1 MRYLSR
7 FSVTNSSVYLLFV
20 LALMFFLPGTQA
32 ATPGLQTFDHM
43 STGFALTGLHGRI
56 DCESCHI
63 SGVFKGTPRQCRG
76 CHARGTRISATLP
89 PEDTVHLMSQQ
100 LECSNCHKTAGWTA
114 AIFEHMG
121 INSNCLRCHTAG
133 GGGRS
138 APNDLVHAQLMGA
151 DCSVCHRSTRSF
163 TSATLLDHSGIT
175 SGCEASG
182 CHANDKARARGHAS
196 LIGCQNCHSYPSWNN
211 VRMDHN
217 TIGATQC
224 RACHISG
231 GNAMAA
237 PADQVHISVAGSQ
250 DCSVCHTSTTTF
262 TGGTI
267 DHSLITTGCGV
278 SGCHAADKATAPSH
292 TSLNSCE
299 SCHRY
304 PSWTSVTMNHNAVG
318 ATQCKRCHVAG
329 GIATTS
335 APADPIHAGIGSQDC
350 SVCHS
355 STTFVGAKV
364 DHAFIVTGCAT
375 SGCHAADK
383 VSAPNHTGLN
393 SCESCHRY
401 PSWTSMTMN
410 HNAIGATQ
418 CKSCHVSGSIATTV
432 APTDQV
438 HANIGTQDC
447 SVCHTNTTT
456 FAGAAVDHSLIVT
469 GCGVSGCHATDKTTA
484 PNHTN
489 LNSCE
494 SCHRYPSWTSMTM
507 NHNAVGTTQCKSC
520 HVAGGIATTSA
531 PADPL
536 HATIGA
542 QDCSECHTTTTT
554 FVGAKIDHSLIVTGC
569 AASGCHA
576 ADKATAPNHTSLNS
590 CESCHRY
597 PSWPSVTMNHNA
609 VGTTQCKSC
618 HRAGGIATTSAP
630 ADPLHATIGAQDC
643 SVCHTNTTTFT
654 GAKIDHSLIVTG
666 CGASACHA
674 ADKATAPNHTSL
686 NSCESCHRYPSW
698 PSVTMNHSAVG
709 ATQCKSCHV
718 AGGIATTT
726 APADALHAGI
736 GSQDC
741 SNCHS
746 TSTFVGARVDHAFI
760 TTGCAT
766 SGCHAADK
774 ASAPN
779 HTSLNSCELCH
790 RYPVWP
796 SVIMNHNAIGATQ
809 CKSCHVAGGLATT
822 RAPADQ
828 IHAAI
833 GTQDCSACHTTTT
846 FVGAGVDHSTI
857 TSGCNNAGCHAS
869 DQASAPSPHA
879 TLNSCQSCH
888 RYPSWPNV
896 NMDHNGTGST
906 RCDACHL
913 YFSNSGLGEG
923 APNDSR
929 HRDAQSAGRDCNS
942 CHNTRNFD

>member
-1 MRYLSR
+1 MSSLSC
-7 FSVTNSSVYLLFV
+7 VAASSTAACGLFLLV
-20 LALMFFLPGTQA
+20 LAIMFFQSSSHA
-32 ATPGLQTFDHM
+32 ATPSIQTFDHM
-43 STGFALTGLHGRI
+43 TTGFPLTGLHGRI

-318 ATQCKRCHVAG
+318 ATQCKSCHRAG
-329 GIATTS
+329 GVATTA
-335 APADPIHAGIGSQDC
+335 APADALHAGIGGQDC
-350 SVCHS
+350 SICHS
-355 STTFVGAKV
+355 TSTFAGARV
-364 DHAFIVTGCAT
+364 DHAFIVTGCST

-383 VSAPNHTGLN
+383 ASAPNHTGLN

-418 CKSCHVSGSIATTV
+418 CKSCHVSGGIATTV

-438 HANIGTQDC
+438 HANMGT
-447 SVCHTNTTT
+447 
-456 FAGAAVDHSLIVT
+456 
-469 GCGVSGCHATDKTTA
+469 K
-484 PNHTN
+484 
-489 LNSCE
+489 
-494 SCHRYPSWTSMTM
+494 
-507 NHNAVGTTQCKSC
+507 
-520 HVAGGIATTSA
+520 
-531 PADPL
+531 
-536 HATIGA
+536 
-542 QDCSECHTTTTT
+542 
-554 FVGAKIDHSLIVTGC
+554 
-569 AASGCHA
+569 
-576 ADKATAPNHTSLNS
+576 
-590 CESCHRY
+590 
-597 PSWPSVTMNHNA
+597 
-609 VGTTQCKSC
+609 
-618 HRAGGIATTSAP
+618 
-630 ADPLHATIGAQDC
+630 
-643 SVCHTNTTTFT
+643 
-654 GAKIDHSLIVTG
+654 
-666 CGASACHA
+666 
-674 ADKATAPNHTSL
+674 
-686 NSCESCHRYPSW
+686 
-698 PSVTMNHSAVG
+698 
-709 ATQCKSCHV
+709 
-718 AGGIATTT
+718 
-726 APADALHAGI
+726 
-736 GSQDC
+736 
-741 SNCHS
+741 
-746 TSTFVGARVDHAFI
+746 
-760 TTGCAT
+760 
-766 SGCHAADK
+766 
-774 ASAPN
+774 
-779 HTSLNSCELCH
+779 
-790 RYPVWP
+790 
-796 SVIMNHNAIGATQ
+796 
-809 CKSCHVAGGLATT
+809 
-822 RAPADQ
+822 
-828 IHAAI
+828 
-833 GTQDCSACHTTTT
+833 DCSACHRTTTT
-846 FVGAGVDHSTI
+846 FTGAGVDHSTI
-857 TSGCNNAGCHAS
+857 TSGCNAAGCHAS
-869 DQASAPSPHA
+869 DQASAPSPHV

-888 RYPSWPNV
+888 RYPSWSNV
-896 NMDHNGTGST
+896 NMNHNATGST
-906 RCDACHL
+906 RCDSCHR
-913 YFSNSGLGEG
+913 SGGIARG
-923 APNDSR
+923 APNDSD
-929 HRDAQSAGRDCNS
+929 HRNLGTRDCS
-942 CHNTRNFD
+942 ACHNTRDFD